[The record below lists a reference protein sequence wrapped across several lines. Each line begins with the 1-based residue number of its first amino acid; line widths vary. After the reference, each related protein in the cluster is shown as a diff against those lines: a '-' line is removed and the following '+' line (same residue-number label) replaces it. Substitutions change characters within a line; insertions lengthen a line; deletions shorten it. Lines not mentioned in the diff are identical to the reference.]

1 MVIPLHSR
9 AGVKSLVQF
18 ALALA
23 NVLQQSCLLKRPK
36 FIFTV
41 ITPFGKFDSMVDAA
55 KFEGVRVQ
63 TLREWV
69 KNSNRSD
76 YEFF

>member
-1 MVIPLHSR
+1 
-9 AGVKSLVQF
+9 
-18 ALALA
+18 
-23 NVLQQSCLLKRPK
+23 
-36 FIFTV
+36 
-41 ITPFGKFDSMVDAA
+41 MVDAA

>member
-1 MVIPLHSR
+1 LHSR

-36 FIFTV
+36 FIFTDEV
-41 ITPFGKFDSMVDAA
+41 
-55 KFEGVRVQ
+55 
-63 TLREWV
+63 TLTL
-69 KNSNRSD
+69 KT
-76 YEFF
+76 